1 MTNVN
6 KMNQLIDQTEE
17 LIETLSRLNNEI
29 DSYQLAKD
37 NLNEVKD
44 KLNQFV
50 DGAFEANSAISVYI
64 KELHQLVN
72 SDVVLKIDS
81 IIDSLKKVGAALE
94 LQLPFLL
101 KHEKDILI
109 NQKNIKFL
117 LILCGLN
124 LVGIIALIV
133 LRFM

>member
-17 LIETLSRLNNEI
+17 LIETLGRLNNEI
-29 DSYQLAKD
+29 ESYQLAKD

-50 DGAFEANSAISVYI
+50 DGAFEANSAISAYI

-81 IIDSLKKVGAALE
+81 IIDLLKKVSAALE

-133 LRFM
+133 LRFI